1 MTGSTIRR
9 RGLLAAAALL
19 LALLPMA
26 FVPVAGARAADPA
39 AEAFLHD
46 IYSQYGGANTPGV
59 ALDTDEALNRY
70 FEPDLVALLVKDM
83 DEANKNNEVPKLDG
97 DPFIDAQD
105 WDITQLSIAIAEAG
119 TDRAEATVTF
129 QNFKQPKT
137 VKLDLIKLGGQWK
150 IHDIHWAEGSLR
162 ELLTSP

>member
-19 LALLPMA
+19 LALLPMTL
-26 FVPVAGARAADPA
+26 PLAGARAADPA
-39 AEAFLHD
+39 AEAFLHE
-46 IYSQYGGANTPGV
+46 IYSQYGGADTPGV
-59 ALDTDEALNRY
+59 ALDTDDALNRY
-70 FEPDLVALLVKDM
+70 FEPELVALLVKDM

-105 WDITQLSIAIAEAG
+105 WDITQLSIAVTDAG
-119 TDRAEATVTF
+119 TDRAEATVSF

-137 VKLDLIKLGGQWK
+137 VKLDLVKRDGQWK
-150 IHDIHWAEGSLR
+150 IHDIHWPEGSLR
-162 ELLTSP
+162 DLLTSP

>member
-19 LALLPMA
+19 LALLPMTL
-26 FVPVAGARAADPA
+26 PLAGARAADPA
-39 AEAFLHD
+39 AEAFLHE
-46 IYSQYGGANTPGV
+46 IYSQYGGADTPGV
-59 ALDTDEALNRY
+59 ALDTDDALNRY
-70 FEPDLVALLVKDM
+70 FEPELVALLVKDM

-105 WDITQLSIAIAEAG
+105 WDITQLAIAVADAG
-119 TDRAEATVTF
+119 ADRAEATVSF

-137 VKLDLIKLGGQWK
+137 VKLDLVKRDGQWK
-150 IHDIHWAEGSLR
+150 IHDIHWPEGSLR
-162 ELLTSP
+162 DLLTSP

>member
-1 MTGSTIRR
+1 MTGSTICR

-19 LALLPMA
+19 LALAPMTLLPLA
-26 FVPVAGARAADPA
+26 SAHAADPA

-59 ALDTDEALNRY
+59 SLDTDEALNRY
-70 FEPDLVALLVKDM
+70 FEPELVALLVKDM

-97 DPFIDAQD
+97 DPFVDAQD
-105 WDITQLSIAIAEAG
+105 WDITQLSIAVTDAG
-119 TDRAEATVTF
+119 ADRAQATVNF

-137 VKLDLIKLGGQWK
+137 VKLDLVRLDGKWK
-150 IHDIHWAEGSLR
+150 IHDIHWAEGTLR